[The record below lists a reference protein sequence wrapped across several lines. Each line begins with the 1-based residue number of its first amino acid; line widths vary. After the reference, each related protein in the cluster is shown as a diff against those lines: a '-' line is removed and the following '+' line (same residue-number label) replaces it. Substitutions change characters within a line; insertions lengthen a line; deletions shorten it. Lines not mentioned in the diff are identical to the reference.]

1 MLRELLHLLVPLR
14 QKLERRRRPYRS
26 TLRRSLP
33 QFQPARFL
41 FDGSRASTATRLLD
55 PTWNKD
61 CRFFEVHD
69 TASGHTARPQIC
81 RLTRLPAR
89 HASCTLPRSESC
101 STPITH
107 KTRPAMSSLSMI
119 PPRPSPSRT
128 ILTSALFLPCS
139 SSMALASEAARHAG
153 CPSDPGACSD
163 SDQLRPV
170 LLRPVFSIMACT
182 WALNLKLVEQFTWPR
197 SHRTVPLE
205 VGTASEPE

>member
-55 PTWNKD
+55 PMWNKG

-89 HASCTLPRSESC
+89 HASCTLPRRESC

-139 SSMALASEAARHAG
+139 SSMALASEAVVTSSIVECKGRDKTLIRNMWRCARSSLRTTTMHVICRQAQHD
-153 CPSDPGACSD
+153 CAACG
-163 SDQLRPV
+163 
-170 LLRPVFSIMACT
+170 
-182 WALNLKLVEQFTWPR
+182 
-197 SHRTVPLE
+197 VP
-205 VGTASEPE
+205 